1 MIYTKGKAGYHMEK
15 SDILTA
21 SLPDANDETTDHST
35 IFDDVFRT
43 IAQKM
48 PQLLIPLINEV
59 FHTSYS
65 EEEHFEQLR
74 NEHYEKY
81 GTVITDS
88 IIRIG
93 NHIYHLECQSSKDK
107 TMVIRMFEYDIS
119 IAIEHASY
127 ENDEIWEI
135 EFPQSCILYI
145 RNHRDLP
152 DYHEA
157 VVKFADGQKVRYRV
171 PILQA
176 KKYTVDRIFEKRLLI
191 LLPYH
196 ILRYEHFLK
205 HNGTDTRKL
214 QQLLADFREINR
226 RLEETAEKEN
236 KSHLYMDMIV
246 LIEQIADYIIP
257 KNNTIRKGLGDVMG
271 GKILK
276 LQSEELL
283 ELGEARGKAK
293 GRLEGKREERLD
305 AIQNMMDLGLTKEQI
320 LRKYSLEEY
329 EAALRS
335 MPAKI

>member
-21 SLPDANDETTDHST
+21 SLPDANDEATDHST

-88 IIRIG
+88 IIQIG

-135 EFPQSCILYI
+135 EFPQSCVLYI

-157 VVKFADGQKVRYRV
+157 VVKFADGQKMRYRV

-205 HNGTDTRKL
+205 HNGMDTRKL

-257 KNNTIRKGLGDVMG
+257 KNNTIRKGLGNVMG